1 MKISLSTF
9 IASSA
14 LSASMAV
21 TAMVTSAPAQAFQ
34 VTIEPTF
41 GSTENT
47 GASALL
53 DFNFSQFADNQVKLN
68 LDITNTT
75 DGSKGLKATEAT
87 LVGLAFDA
95 DNFDPGAPVSFNN
108 YDSGTSGFTKL
119 WVKGIDTP
127 SLPPYGDFDV
137 AISPPRNTFA
147 GGNPQTGLTA
157 GQFTTVSFLF
167 DTSLSADE
175 LSDALEKGFLTP
187 ALRIAGRF
195 QQVNAGGGSDKVLGG
210 IIKGGEPVPE
220 PTTIAASLLA
230 LGGLG
235 LFKKKFQHKQAVSIN

>member
-1 MKISLSTF
+1 MKITLSTF

-21 TAMVTSAPAQAFQ
+21 AAMATSAPAQAFQ
-34 VTIEPTF
+34 ITIEPKF
-41 GSTENT
+41 GSTEKT

-75 DGSKGLKATEAT
+75 DGTKGDFKATEAT

-95 DNFDPGAPVSFNN
+95 DNFDPGAPVGFNSYN
-108 YDSGTSGFTKL
+108 PGTSGFTKL

-147 GGNPQTGLTA
+147 GGNPQDGLTA

-175 LSDALEKGFLTP
+175 LSDALENGFLNQ
-187 ALRIAGRF
+187 AFRIAGRF

-210 IIKGGEPVPE
+210 IVKGGEPVPE

-235 LFKKKFQHKQAVSIN
+235 LFKKKFQHKQAV